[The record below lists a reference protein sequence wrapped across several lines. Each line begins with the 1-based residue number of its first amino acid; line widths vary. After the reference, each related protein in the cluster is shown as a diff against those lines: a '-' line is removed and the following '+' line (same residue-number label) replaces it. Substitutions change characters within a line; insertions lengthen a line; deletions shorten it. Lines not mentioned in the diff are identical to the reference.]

1 MQIAGADALPA
12 LTGPQA
18 RAGIRQ
24 TRQGS
29 RAGSVK
35 KAKGAHRSRSPRR
48 LRERLHRVRD
58 AAACLPSQGRDYA
71 YARASVGPELK
82 LWAVPQEGEAQLSRM
97 GLSIPL
103 NSQNR
108 SRPGIS
114 GISVYGRKTIERSC
128 RLLDDFRGVTAMWTV
143 TLTDEDYVSLA
154 LARRWPAFQRRIT
167 DLLVRHLQSNGDPG
181 IVIGVVEIGAKRF
194 ARTGRPDPH
203 IHLCT
208 TGWKTL
214 DVNRKYL
221 LRPDVVDELVAKAC
235 QYAGLPLRQR
245 SSCSNISG
253 IRHSVGAYMSK
264 YMTKQI
270 PVKPEALGGQWAN
283 LIPRQWFNQSKA
295 CKAMCDGAVIKLP
308 PAFSAFVVRQQK
320 LLEQFGCGKGG
331 VRTVGYK
338 KRKIEDVPIEVF
350 CFKFVSPEKLHEA
363 LELFCMWVELNEP
376 QDFGGLALSG

>member
-1 MQIAGADALPA
+1 MPNTGTDALPA
-12 LTGPQA
+12 LTRLTA
-18 RAGIRQ
+18 KAGIRQ
-24 TRQGS
+24 TRQVPERRPAKS
-29 RAGSVK
+29 ARA
-35 KAKGAHRSRSPRR
+35 ARSSSAPRR
-48 LRERLHRVRD
+48 LGERLHRVRD
-58 AAACLPSQGRDYA
+58 AAGCLPSQGRDYC
-71 YARASVGPELK
+71 YATASVGPELK
-82 LWAVPQEGEAQLSRM
+82 LWAVPQGGEAQLSRM

-108 SRPGIS
+108 SRPGLS
-114 GISVYGRKTIERSC
+114 GLSVHGKKQIQRSC
-128 RLLDDFRGVTAMWTV
+128 ALMDDFRSRCAMWTV
-143 TLTDEDYVSLA
+143 TLTDDDYLLLA
-154 LARRWPAFQRRIT
+154 ERGTWPAFQRRIT

-208 TGWKTL
+208 TGWKTK
-214 DVNRKYL
+214 DVDGKYL

-235 QYAGLPLRQR
+235 QYAGLPLRKR

-295 CKAMCDGAVIKLP
+295 CKAMCDGATIKLP

>member
-1 MQIAGADALPA
+1 MPEGAFVARSPA
-12 LTGPQA
+12 KGKNRPSAPQA
-18 RAGIRQ
+18 VVPKQRLAKSARAAR
-24 TRQGS
+24 GS
-29 RAGSVK
+29 SA
-35 KAKGAHRSRSPRR
+35 PRR
-48 LRERLHRVRD
+48 LGERLQS
-58 AAACLPSQGRDYA
+58 AKAIAGCLPAGGREYA

-181 IVIGVVEIGAKRF
+181 IVIAVVEVGAKRF
-194 ARTGRPDPH
+194 ARTRRPDPH
-203 IHLCT
+203 IHIVT
-208 TGWKTL
+208 TGYRSK
-214 DVNRKYL
+214 DMDGRFL
-221 LRPDVVDELVAKAC
+221 LSPQVCDELVSKAC
-235 QYAGLPLRQR
+235 QYAGLPFRERPAASQ
-245 SSCSNISG
+245 IAP
-253 IRHSVGAYMSK
+253 IRHSVKAYMSK
-264 YMTKQI
+264 YLTKQI
-270 PVKPEALGGQWAN
+270 PVKPEDLQGEWSE

-295 CKAMCDGAVIKLP
+295 CKAMVDGATIKLP
-308 PAFSAFVVRQQK
+308 PAFSAFVVRQQL
-320 LLEQFGCGKGG
+320 LLEHFGCGRGG

-338 KRKIEDVPIEVF
+338 KRKIEDLPIEVF
-350 CFKFVSPEKLHEA
+350 CFHFVSPEKLHEA

-376 QDFGGLALSG
+376 QNFGELVMSG